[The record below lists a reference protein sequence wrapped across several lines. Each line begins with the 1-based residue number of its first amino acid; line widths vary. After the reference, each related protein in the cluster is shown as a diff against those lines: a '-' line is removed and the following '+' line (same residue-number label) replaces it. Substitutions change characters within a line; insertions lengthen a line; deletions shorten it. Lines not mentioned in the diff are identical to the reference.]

1 MERAQKVEIVGE
13 LHDIFA
19 NAGLVVVTHQ
29 NGLTVGEATELR
41 RRMREQNATYRVIK
55 NSLTQLAIGD
65 TPYQG
70 LADLFEGPTAIA
82 FSDDPVAAAKVVVDY
97 AKTNDKLV
105 ILGGGLRETV
115 LDLNEVKALASLPSL
130 DELRGKIVG
139 LLNAPATKIAG
150 VLQAPAGQMARV
162 LGAYAARDEAA

>member
-1 MERAQKVEIVGE
+1 MERAQKVEIVSD

-82 FSDDPVAAAKVVVDY
+82 YSDDPVAAAKVAVDY

-105 ILGGGLRETV
+105 ILGGGLGETI

-130 DELRGKIVG
+130 DEVRGKIVG
-139 LLNAPATKIAG
+139 LLNAPATKVAG
-150 VLQAPAGQMARV
+150 VLQAPAGQLARV

>member
-1 MERAQKVEIVGE
+1 MERAQKVEIVSD

-19 NAGLVVVTHQ
+19 SAGLVVVTHQ

-82 FSDDPVAAAKVVVDY
+82 YSDDPVAAAKVAVDY

-105 ILGGGLRETV
+105 ILGGGLGETV

-130 DELRGKIVG
+130 DESRGTIIG
-139 LLNAPATKIAG
+139 LLIAPATKIAA
-150 VLQAPAGQMARV
+150 VLRAPAGQMARV

>member
-1 MERAQKVEIVGE
+1 MERAQKVEIVGD

-115 LDLNEVKALASLPSL
+115 LDLNEVEALASLPSL

>member
-1 MERAQKVEIVGE
+1 VERAQKVEIVAD

-41 RRMREQNATYRVIK
+41 RRMRERNATYRVIK
-55 NSLTQLAIGD
+55 NSLTQLALGD

-70 LADLFEGPTAIA
+70 LADLFDGPTAIA
-82 FSDDPVAAAKVVVDY
+82 YSDDPVAAAKVAVDY

-115 LDLNEVKALASLPSL
+115 LGLDEVKALASLPSL
-130 DELRGKIVG
+130 DESRGNIVG

-150 VLQAPAGQMARV
+150 VLQAPAAQMARV

>member
-1 MERAQKVEIVGE
+1 MERAQKVEIVGD

-29 NGLTVGEATELR
+29 KGLTVGEATELR

-55 NSLTQLAIGD
+55 NSLTHLAIGD

-82 FSDDPVAAAKVVVDY
+82 YSDDPVAAAKVAVDY

-115 LDLNEVKALASLPSL
+115 LDLNGVKALASLLSL

>member
-1 MERAQKVEIVGE
+1 MERAQKVEIVSD

-82 FSDDPVAAAKVVVDY
+82 YSDDPVAAAKVAVDY

-105 ILGGGLRETV
+105 ILGGGLGETV

-130 DELRGKIVG
+130 DESRGKIIG

>member
-1 MERAQKVEIVGE
+1 MERNQKVEIVAD

-55 NSLTQLAIGD
+55 NSLTRRALED
-65 TPYQG
+65 TPYTG
-70 LADLFEGPTAIA
+70 LTDLFEGQTAIA
-82 FSDDPVAAAKVVVDY
+82 FSDDPVAAAKVAFDY

-105 ILGGGLRETV
+105 ILGGGMGETIF
-115 LDLNEVKALASLPSL
+115 DFDGIKTLANTPSL
-130 DELRGKIVG
+130 DESRGNLVG
-139 LLNAPATKIAG
+139 LLNAPATKVAG
-150 VLQAPAGQMARV
+150 VLQAPAGQLAR
-162 LGAYAARDEAA
+162 LLNARATQEQAA

>member
-1 MERAQKVEIVGE
+1 MERAQKVEIVGV

-41 RRMREQNATYRVIK
+41 RRMRERNATYRVIK
-55 NSLTQLAIGD
+55 NSLTHLAISD
-65 TPYQG
+65 TPYHG
-70 LADLFEGPTAIA
+70 LADLFVGPTAIA
-82 FSDDPVAAAKVVVDY
+82 YSDDPVAAAKVAVDY

-115 LDLNEVKALASLPSL
+115 LDLNQVKALASLPSL
-130 DELRGKIVG
+130 DESRGKIIG
-139 LLNAPATKIAG
+139 LLNAPATKIAA
-150 VLQAPAGQMARV
+150 VLRAPAGQMARV

>member
-1 MERAQKVEIVGE
+1 MERAQKVEIVSD

-55 NSLTQLAIGD
+55 NSLTQLAISD

-82 FSDDPVAAAKVVVDY
+82 YSDDPVAAAKVAVDY

-115 LDLNEVKALASLPSL
+115 LDLDEVKALASLPSL
-130 DELRGKIVG
+130 DELRGTIVG
-139 LLNAPATKIAG
+139 LLNAPTTKIAG

-162 LGAYAARDEAA
+162 FGAYAARDEAA

>member
-1 MERAQKVEIVGE
+1 MERTQKVEIVSD

-55 NSLTQLAIGD
+55 NSLTRRALED
-65 TPYQG
+65 TPYRG
-70 LADLFEGPTAIA
+70 LAELFRGQTAIA
-82 FSDDPVAAAKVVVDY
+82 FSEDPVAAAKVAFDY

-105 ILGGGLRETV
+105 ILGGAMGDTV
-115 LDLNEVKALASLPSL
+115 FDASGIKVLANTPSL
-130 DELRGKIVG
+130 DDSRGKMVG
-139 LLNAPATKIAG
+139 LLNAPATKVAG
-150 VLQAPAGQMARV
+150 VLQAPAGQLARI
-162 LGAYAARDEAA
+162 LNAYASQKQAA